1 MARFNPQHDTKA
13 LYALV
18 ETWRDACLVDDG
30 ALLTESEG
38 VWSAAIAH
46 AVRDAVVGNP
56 QAPGANFLEKLRF
69 QVGQLGDDAI
79 QFAAEALFVML
90 LFPANIGADSKRS
103 TVLEILSW
111 RSTPATLRDERMGN
125 HVLGGVGSAGG
136 GYNQNR
142 FREFG
147 CFLELIAAF
156 KTQPLNSRLT
166 LASEPWAFAKFLTQ
180 VSSTGLQIPHILE
193 HLLFPD
199 TFERISSG
207 EDKRRVIIGLGGDDA
222 KKAKAMDREARDR
235 RLAALRK
242 TIAETRGSDDLDFY
256 EPELADQWREGAEP
270 AASAGSLE
278 PAGAVWAEVTSL
290 EHGHGGPGWELGE
303 WLWSPSTSKDGA
315 DRYSVMRKPKPG
327 DRVFHFVGG
336 LTAGQ
341 PRKRFLWGRSRVKA
355 AVETVTERPSAP
367 GEWGAANAY
376 YKIALEDVERLDAP
390 PSMEEI
396 ETQLRDVILADLE
409 ARPKHYPYNRHGDGV
424 RGVQGIYLSR
434 LTPALA
440 AELEK
445 AFGPDA
451 DASAA
456 APTTAPEDPE
466 APYSL
471 DDAMADLF
479 MPRADVEAMLELW
492 RAKSNLILQGAPG
505 VGKSFVAK
513 RLAYALIGA
522 KAPARVE
529 TVQFHQ
535 SYAYEDF
542 VQGYRPTITRGF
554 ELRDGVFLRL
564 CAAAR
569 RDPGRAYVLIIDE
582 INRGNLSKVFG
593 ELMLLIEH
601 DKRGPDWSA
610 RLTYA
615 GPEDA
620 PFHVPPNLFI
630 IGMMNTADR
639 SLSLV
644 DYALRR
650 RFAFVTLRP
659 QFRAPTFAGHLAA
672 RGVAPGLIG
681 QIVERL
687 EDLNDAIASDTLS
700 LGRGFEI
707 GHSFFVPSQ
716 PGAYDGAWYARIVRT
731 EIVPLLEEYWF
742 DDPKR
747 AESWRERLL
756 AATP

>member
-1 MARFNPQHDTKA
+1 MARYNPHHDTNA
-13 LYALV
+13 LFAVV
-18 ETWRDACLVDDG
+18 EAWRDACLIGDE
-30 ALLTESEG
+30 ALLNESEG
-38 VWSAAIAH
+38 VWSMEVTH
-46 AVRDAVVGNP
+46 AVRDAVIGNP
-56 QAPGANFLEKLRF
+56 QASGANFLEKLRF
-69 QVGQLGDDAI
+69 QIGELGDDAI
-79 QFAAEALFVML
+79 QYAAEALFVML
-90 LFPANIGADSKRS
+90 LFPSNIGPDSKRR

-111 RSTPATLRDERMGN
+111 RTAPAEVGHDHLNDA
-125 HVLGGVGSAGG
+125 VLGGIGSAGG

-142 FREFG
+142 FREFS
-147 CFLELIAAF
+147 CFLQLIAAF
-156 KTQPLNSRLT
+156 KTQLPNNRLT
-166 LASEPWAFAKFLTQ
+166 LASDPWAFARFLTQ
-180 VSSTGLQIPHILE
+180 ISSARLQTPHIVE

-199 TFERISSG
+199 AFERISSG
-207 EDKRRVIIGLGGDDA
+207 EAKRRAIVGLGGDDDA
-222 KKAKAMDREARDR
+222 KVKAMDREGRDR
-235 RLAALRK
+235 RLQAIRSDIAA
-242 TIAETRGSDDLDFY
+242 ERGSNDFDFY
-256 EPELADQWREGAEP
+256 EPDLIDRWDGSRYLSTESKP
-270 AASAGSLE
+270 ASTD
-278 PAGAVWAEVTSL
+278 GAVWAEVTSL
-290 EHGHGGPGWELGE
+290 EHGHGGPGWDLGE

-336 LTAGQ
+336 LSAGQ

-355 AVETVTERPSAP
+355 AVETVAERPSAP
-367 GEWGAANAY
+367 GDWGATDAY
-376 YKIALEDVERLDAP
+376 YKIALEDVERLEAP
-390 PSMEEI
+390 PFMDEI
-396 ETQLRDVILADLE
+396 EAKLRDVILADLE
-409 ARPKHYPYNRHGDGV
+409 ERPKHYPYNRHGDGV

-434 LTPALA
+434 LTPTLA

-445 AFGPDA
+445 AFPSADDA
-451 DASAA
+451 PPPPA
-456 APTTAPEDPE
+456 EE
-466 APYSL
+466 LEIPYGL
-471 DDAMADLF
+471 DDAMTDLF
-479 MPRADVEAMLELW
+479 MPREDVQAMLELW

-513 RLAYALIGA
+513 RLAYALLGA
-522 KAPARVE
+522 TAPTRVE

-569 RDPGRAYVLIIDE
+569 RDPDRSYVLIIDE
-582 INRGNLSKVFG
+582 VNRGNLSKVFG

-601 DKRGPDWSA
+601 DKRGADWSV

-615 GPEDA
+615 GPDDA
-620 PFHVPPNLFI
+620 PFHVPSNLYI

-659 QFRAPTFAGHLAA
+659 QFRAPAFAGHLAA
-672 RGVAPGLIG
+672 RGVAPNLVS
-681 QIVERL
+681 QIIERL
-687 EDLNDAIASDTLS
+687 GDLNEAIASDTLS

-707 GHSFFVPSQ
+707 GHSFFVPAWS
-716 PGAYDGAWYARIVRT
+716 GAYDAAWYARIIRT